1 MRRQV
6 RYLPPI
12 RHAQFGVVNSYLV
25 PEEDGLTLIDAG
37 VPGLERHVLAVMKR
51 TGRPLRRVA
60 LTHIHPDHIGSVDA
74 LKQAVHELEILVGEN
89 DAEGL
94 ARNGVR
100 ATPAKLLRGGDR
112 VGSLRV
118 LETPGHSPG
127 HLAFFDERDG
137 TLYAG
142 DTFVNIPSLRV
153 ASVVNALFPL
163 PSIGTEDLGQTI
175 NSARLLLDLPTRFLA
190 LGHGRV
196 LRDPLP
202 AMRRAVA
209 LAEKNPPPHPL
220 ALRVAATISRLSG
233 IPAELADP
241 ARWPTK

>member
-1 MRRQV
+1 MNQP
-6 RYLPPI
+6 L
-12 RHAQFGVVNSYLV
+12 RHAQFGVINSYLV
-25 PEEDGLTLIDAG
+25 PEEDGFTLIDAG
-37 VPGLERHVLAVMKR
+37 VPGLERHVLAVVRR
-51 TGRPLRRVA
+51 TGRALRRVA

-74 LKQAVHELEILVGEN
+74 LKQAFPDLEVLVGEN

-100 ATPAKLLRGGDR
+100 ATPARLLRGGDS
-112 VGSLRV
+112 VGSLSV
-118 LETPGHSPG
+118 LDTPGHSPG
-127 HLAFFDERDG
+127 HLAFFDERDV

-163 PSIGTEDLGQTI
+163 PSIGTEDLARTV
-175 NSARLLLDLPTRFLA
+175 NSARLLLDVPARFLA

-202 AMRRAVA
+202 AMRRAVE
-209 LAEKNPPPHPL
+209 LAEKNIPPHPL
-220 ALRVAATISRLSG
+220 LLRLAATISRRSG
-233 IPAELADP
+233 IPAELADVG
-241 ARWPTK
+241 RWPKK